1 VATRIRSTRAAKK
14 LAKQIDERVEQ
25 AYYASCS
32 GIQINI
38 MDIGKVFK
46 VGREAIRDGV
56 DDDLLRKTIRKF
68 VDQIRKN

>member
-1 VATRIRSTRAAKK
+1 MARLRTTRAAAKRA
-14 LAKQIDERVEQ
+14 LKQIDSRVEQ
-25 AYYASCS
+25 AYYASCE

-56 DDDLLRKTIRKF
+56 DDALLQSTIRKF
-68 VDQIRKN
+68 VDQIKKN

>member
-1 VATRIRSTRAAKK
+1 MARLRTTRAAKK
-14 LAKQIDERVEQ
+14 LAKQIDSRVEQ

-56 DDDLLRKTIRKF
+56 DDDLLQATIRKF
-68 VDQIRKN
+68 VEQIRKN